1 MNAIVNFL
9 RRVFGR
15 KPQPSPRY
23 VYLSEAMLPVE
34 ADELVRRGAIEPWR
48 TDGLGVRWFRTVAD
62 GEGRADD

>member
-34 ADELVRRGAIEPWR
+34 PWR